1 VLFRSQGRQLTI
13 AKSRPQFSQAFAR
26 ALEHRVE
33 IVERKGTGHPDY
45 LCDSIMES
53 VSIALSREYLREFG
67 TILHHNI
74 DKGLLAA
81 GRVEKKFGGG
91 RVVKPMEL
99 TIGDRATF
107 KAGRKKIDV
116 VNIALDAARTW
127 LKENMRFVD
136 PAKHVNYRVV
146 LAPGS
151 EELSDIFSRPGL
163 TREANDTSAAVGYY
177 PLSPSENVVLGL
189 ERYLNSPRFKQKHP
203 GTGEDIKVMGL
214 RTGNL
219 LDLTVAM
226 PLLCRHIRSEKDYF
240 ENKELLNRE
249 MQQYVQRYEG
259 FKHIRIHFNTL
270 DKKGRGLGGVYLSL
284 LGTSAED
291 ADSGQVGRGNR
302 VNGLISMNRP
312 MGTEAAA
319 GKNPVSHVGKIY
331 NVLAHKIAKD
341 LYESIEGIREVYV
354 LLLSR
359 IGTPVDRPQ
368 MATAQILLERGKKIS
383 EVTGRAKVIF
393 DREFSNIN
401 RFCSQLSKGKY
412 PVC

>member
-1 VLFRSQGRQLTI
+1 MIVIEQYRGTPV
-13 AKSRPQFSQAFAR
+13 A
-26 ALEHRVE
+26 EHQVE

-45 LCDSIMES
+45 LCDSMMEAI
-53 VSIALSREYLREFG
+53 SIALSREYLKEFG

-81 GRVEKKFGGG
+81 GRVEKRFGGG
-91 RVVKPMEL
+91 RVIKPMEL

-107 KAGRKKIDV
+107 SVGRKKIPVAD
-116 VNIALDAARTW
+116 IAVEAAQAW
-127 LKENMRFVD
+127 LKHNMRFVD
-136 PAKHVNYRVV
+136 PKKHVKYRVV

-151 EELSDIFSRPGL
+151 EELTDIF
-163 TREANDTSAAVGYY
+163 TRAGRVRGANDTSAAVGYY
-177 PLSPSENVVLGL
+177 PLSPCEKVVLGL
-189 ERYLNSPRFKQKHP
+189 ERRLNSPRFKQRHP
-203 GTGEDIKVMGL
+203 ETGEDIKVMGL
-214 RTGNL
+214 RTGNV

-226 PLLCRHIRSEKDYF
+226 PLICEDIRSEGEYF
-240 ENKELLNRE
+240 KSKEMLERE
-249 MQQYVQRYEG
+249 MRKFVQRFEG
-259 FKHIRIHFNTL
+259 FNDIHIHYNTL
-270 DKKGRGLGGVYLSL
+270 DEPGRGLGGVYLSL

-341 LYESIEGIREVYV
+341 LYENIEGIREVYV

-359 IGTPVDRPQ
+359 IGTPIDKPQ
-368 MATAQILLERGKKIS
+368 VATAQVLLERG
-383 EVTGRAKVIF
+383 RKVNELIRPVEEIF
-393 DREFSNIN
+393 EREFAHMNW
-401 RFCSQLSKGKY
+401 FCAELSRGKY